1 MKKLRT
7 NVIPVIG
14 RLKFRLILTY
24 LAVILVS
31 VAVIR
36 GYVLSEMS
44 SALYND
50 NKVNLMTKINII
62 ATDIADA
69 PESSIG
75 KALEADIAMLSIGSD
90 NRIIITNTDAMVIY
104 DNAANVYA
112 NSEGKIRLSP
122 MILSALYGE
131 STYNKVEN
139 VDGITTAASVPI
151 KKNDVISGAVYI
163 ETSAD
168 EIGVMLETTE
178 RRVNWITAFLSAIAI
193 LISIVF
199 AGIFTSPIEKL
210 IKKIKTQSSGRKM
223 KIDIVAN
230 GEIGELVKCFN
241 ELIEELEAQEE
252 KRTAFVSNA
261 SHELKT
267 PLSSIKLICDSVL
280 AAGEDVPQ
288 EMVREFLD
296 DMNEE
301 VDRLTAI
308 INDLLDLT
316 RMDSARYNNS
326 VKFVTGNLKD
336 VVRGVVSAL
345 TKIAIQR
352 GVSLNFN
359 GNNDV
364 FMLMEENK
372 IWEAVYN
379 ITDNAIKY
387 TPYGGRVEVF
397 LEKDIHNAIITITDT
412 GIGISKDEIS
422 KIFDRFYRVDK
433 ARSRETGGTG
443 LGLSIALSA
452 VEMHDGHIDVESE
465 EGAGSVFRIY
475 LPLA

>member
-1 MKKLRT
+1 M
-7 NVIPVIG
+7 G

-24 LAVILVS
+24 LVVILVS

-36 GYVLSEMS
+36 GYVLSAMS

-62 ATDIADA
+62 ATDIADT
-69 PESSIG
+69 PETGIG
-75 KALEADIAMLSIGSD
+75 KALEDDIALLAIGSD
-90 NRIIITNTDAMVIY
+90 NRIIVTNNDAVVVY
-104 DNAANVYA
+104 DNATKSYL
-112 NSEGKIRLSP
+112 NSKGKVRLSP

-139 VDGITTAASVPI
+139 EDGITTAGSVPI
-151 KKNDVISGAVYI
+151 KKNGVISGAVYI

-168 EIGVMLETTE
+168 EIGTMLETT
-178 RRVNWITAFLSAIAI
+178 RQRVNLITGFLILAAI
-193 LISIVF
+193 LISVVF

-210 IKKIKTQSSGRKM
+210 IKKIKSQNSGRKM
-223 KIDIVAN
+223 KIDIAAN
-230 GEIGELVKCFN
+230 GEIGELVKSFN

-280 AAGEDVPQ
+280 ASGDDVPQ
-288 EMVREFLD
+288 EMICEFLN

-301 VDRLTAI
+301 VDRLTTI

-326 VKFVTGNLKD
+326 IKFVTGNLKD

-352 GVSLNFN
+352 GVTLSFN

-379 ITDNAIKY
+379 ITDNAVKY
-387 TPYGGRVEVF
+387 TPYGGRVDVF
-397 LEKDIHNAIITITDT
+397 LEKDIHNAIITVKDT
-412 GIGISKDEIS
+412 GIGISKEEIS

-452 VEMHDGHIDVESE
+452 VEMHEGHIDVESE
-465 EGAGSVFRIY
+465 EGVGSVFRIY